1 MSSVKITADSF
12 DPDFPLPNEI
22 KEMED
27 VLYSDVPVHLRSVYC
42 AKEKLWIAQAPRTID
57 YVTQGFLGPERMMPV
72 GVNATVAVALQHP
85 EVEAR
90 RAQMAMAE
98 HQQFARAWCAL
109 LRRCRYQVQFR
120 EKIKQ
125 MLKSCDDALKP
136 AAEKVLRDEELS
148 AFRDALPNDPP
159 EDGLQGLKMD
169 FEKREDSAVKSVVI
183 ENKDEK
189 EEGEEEGTPF
199 KIFFNRYRTSK
210 VWKQTT
216 IGGTGTFPGVALS
229 DRYLLLAYYVKA
241 DRVRV
246 KLYDIDTRK
255 SVFDVR
261 VRFTGPLRCSVTDEG
276 WMAVSDGMDA
286 VVWNRE
292 DPKRMLV
299 HTVENQIITCVR
311 IVGDGSLYIGTYKG
325 QLYHVNDSRII
336 SYNKTLDCNA
346 VLSISRVKGAMLSV
360 NGIVHDQTHFNVRR
374 PLTVCTVGTFIIS
387 LGRHGMLRI
396 GSTVH
401 SKVDMFFKPPKDL
414 RCNVA
419 HVTPWYDDGV
429 WFNGDELVAMYPE
442 GSVRVIGGVCAS
454 TLPPLPT

>member
-1 MSSVKITADSF
+1 MSSVKILVDSF

-27 VLYSDVPVHLRSVYC
+27 ALYSDVPADLRSAYG

-57 YVTQGFLGPERMMPV
+57 YVTPGFLDPGKMMPV
-72 GVNATVAVALQHP
+72 GVNETVAVALQHP

-90 RAQMAMAE
+90 RSQMVLAE
-98 HQQFARAWCAL
+98 QQQFARAWGAL
-109 LRRCRYQVQFR
+109 LRRCRYQLQFR
-120 EKIKQ
+120 EKIKH

-159 EDGLQGLKMD
+159 DDGLQGLKMD
-169 FEKREDSAVKSVVI
+169 FEKREDSAVKSMII
-183 ENKDEK
+183 ENK
-189 EEGEEEGTPF
+189 EEGEDKEEGTPF
-199 KIFFNRYRTSK
+199 KVFFNRYRTSK

-216 IGGTGTFPGVALS
+216 IGGNSHEGTFPAAAVS
-229 DRYLLLAYYVKA
+229 NRYLLLAYYVKK
-241 DRVRV
+241 DRVRIQ
-246 KLYDIDTRK
+246 LYEVDTRK
-255 SVFDVR
+255 CVFDAR
-261 VRFTGPLRCSVTDEG
+261 VRFTGPLRCSVVDQG
-276 WMAVSDGMDA
+276 WIAVSDGMDA

-292 DPKRMLV
+292 DPKQMLV
-299 HTVENQIITCVR
+299 HTVESQIITCVR
-311 IVGDGSLYIGTYKG
+311 VLGDGSLYMGTYNG
-325 QLYHVNDSRII
+325 QLYHVNDSKII

-346 VLSISRVKGAMLSV
+346 VLSISKVKGTMLSV
-360 NGIVHDQTHFNVRR
+360 NGVVHEQAYFNIRR

-387 LGRHGMLRI
+387 LGKHGMLRI

-419 HVTPWYDDGV
+419 HVTPWYDDGA
-429 WFNGDELVAMYPE
+429 WFNGDELVVMYPE
-442 GSVRVIGGVCAS
+442 GSVRVIG
-454 TLPPLPT
+454 